1 MGCLHCFLETVMY
14 EAITGSGDSKAAN
27 TNSGAQHCPSAH
39 CGVGH
44 CSAAVLHGSSR
55 EGLWPY
61 CPLIV
66 NIKHCPSKH
75 GA

>member
-27 TNSGAQHCPSAH
+27 TNSRPSIVLVH
-39 CGVGH
+39 TVVWVT
-44 CSAAVLHGSSR
+44 AVLQLHGSSR